1 MREPLRLAVLVS
13 GRGSNLQAVLDACR
27 CRAILAEVAV
37 VISNRPDC
45 QGIERARRAGLATY
59 ALTVR
64 KAGSRRA
71 QMRAF
76 ADQARASGAQLVVLA
91 GFDRIVT
98 ACLLARYAGRMIN
111 IHPSLLPAFAGGMA
125 PAPQAAAL
133 AAGVKYS
140 GCTVHLV
147 TSQVDSGP
155 ILDQAVVPVLD
166 GDDCARLAERI
177 LQAEHRLLPDV
188 IDRLA
193 RGQITLAEPAPVT
206 GHAL

>member
-1 MREPLRLAVLVS
+1 MRESLRLAVLAS

-27 CRAILAEVAV
+27 SGSILAEVAI

-45 QGIERARRAGLATY
+45 QAIERACRAGLATF

-64 KAGSRRA
+64 QAGSRRV

-98 ACLLARYAGRMIN
+98 GCLLEHYAGHMIN
-111 IHPSLLPAFAGGMA
+111 IHPSLLPAFPGGMA

-147 TSQVDSGP
+147 TAQVDSGA

-166 GDDCARLAERI
+166 GDDCARLGERI
-177 LQAEHRLLPDV
+177 LRAEHRLLPDV

-193 RGQITLAEPAPVT
+193 RGQLSLAEPAPD
-206 GHAL
+206 HAP